1 MMVGYMNRNKT
12 VYSQCRLM
20 QLNQKIDQTQA
31 MFGPN
36 VLSQAKPIIDQ
47 CASEEFEKVPTD
59 AAILTQQVVPSFGHR
74 LMYNSIL
81 NNNLI

>member
-1 MMVGYMNRNKT
+1 
-12 VYSQCRLM
+12 
-20 QLNQKIDQTQA
+20 